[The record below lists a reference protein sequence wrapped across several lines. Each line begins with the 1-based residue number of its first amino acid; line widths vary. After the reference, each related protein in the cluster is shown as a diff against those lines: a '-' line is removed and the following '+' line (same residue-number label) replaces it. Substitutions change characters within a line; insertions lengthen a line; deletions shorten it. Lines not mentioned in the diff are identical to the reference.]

1 MYYNWIQFLHTGV
14 YDTPKV
20 LSIRPNSTNVTVGD
34 NISLLCEVKA
44 PVTATIIQWFMNGSL
59 IHELKGHGEGGEI
72 LSNLTLTNVTQKDGG
87 VYTCSCFYNRSI
99 VTAGRN
105 ITCNSLSV
113 QLDVKGN
120 YLAMCIHS

>member
-1 MYYNWIQFLHTGV
+1 M
-14 YDTPKV
+14 
-20 LSIRPNSTNVTVGD
+20 
-34 NISLLCEVKA
+34 KA

-59 IHELKGHGEGGEI
+59 IHKLKGHGEGSEI

-120 YLAMCIHS
+120 YLYVYIVS